1 MAATVLHPSAQLP
14 LLNFLHERTALRSFI
29 AIRAIDEF
37 SSQML
42 NVAIAWYMYVAT
54 RDPMSLAYVGLLRFL
69 PNIAM
74 ALLAGHAADR
84 LDRRRVIGFS
94 LTLQALCPAILGT

>member
-1 MAATVLHPSAQLP
+1 MAATVLHPSVQLP

-37 SSQML
+37 NSQML
-42 NVAIAWYMYVAT
+42 NVAIAWYMYAAT
-54 RDPMSLAYVGLLRFL
+54 RDPMSLAYVGLMRFL

-74 ALLAGHAADR
+74 ALLAGQAADR
-84 LDRRRVIGFS
+84 LDRHRIIGLALTVQS
-94 LTLQALCPAILGT
+94 L